1 MPDRALVAFYAVI
14 TLSLA
19 SWVVAVGGF
28 AALQAGGP
36 EHPEWVS

>member
-28 AALQAGGP
+28 AALQAWAQSTPSG
-36 EHPEWVS
+36 